1 MAWTAIKAL
10 NFRLDVSVNYVL
22 DKEKTVLYSAI
33 GYALNSDKTEQSC
46 FETGHLCRLRHA
58 YEDMTDT
65 KRRYGKTDG
74 IQGYHMVQSF
84 AQGEVTPEQA
94 HAIGVEFAKHLLG
107 NEYEAVISTHLNT
120 NHYHNHIVFNSV
132 SLTTGKKY
140 RSNTKTYYTQIRRLS
155 DDICREQGLSIIEP
169 SENGVSKHYAEIL
182 AERNGQPTMRSRI
195 REDIEEVIGMCAV
208 PRQLYEMLMDMG
220 YEYDG
225 SGKHAK
231 LRLPSGQ
238 RFIRINSL
246 GPGYTEDDLKKRIAY
261 QWPTMK
267 DYREQPEAEYHYYT
281 IENKPRPAIKLKGLR
296 ALYFHYLYLIGA
308 LPKNHGHKMTR
319 EEYLILRNDIRE
331 LDKRIAMNGH
341 LIRNNIATLPEL
353 HERRDAVSAKLRE
366 LTLERKRYYNNDP
379 DSERIQELNDRIKPL
394 RKEIRLCND
403 IEAHSV
409 QIRERLRQVRELK
422 KETEYEHRH
431 KRKHKHDME
440 R

>member
-46 FETGHLCRLRHA
+46 FETAHLCRLRHA

-94 HAIGVEFAKHLLG
+94 HAIGVEFAKRLLG

-140 RSNTKTYYTQIRRLS
+140 RSNAKTYYTQIRKLS
-155 DDICREQGLSIIEP
+155 DEICREQGLSIIEP
-169 SENGVSKHYAEIL
+169 SENSVSKHYAEML
-182 AERNGQPTMRSRI
+182 AERNGQPTMRSHI

-231 LRLPSGQ
+231 LRLPGGQ

-246 GPGYTEDDLKKRIAY
+246 GPGYTEDDLKKRIAH
-261 QWPTMK
+261 QWPSMK

-308 LPKNHGHKMTR
+308 SPKNHGHKMTR

-331 LDKRIAMNGH
+331 LDKRIAMNGYM
-341 LIRNNIATLPEL
+341 IRNNIATLPEL
-353 HERRDAVSAKLRE
+353 HKQRDAVSAKLCE

-379 DSERIQELNDRIKPL
+379 DSERIQELNDKIKPL

-409 QIRERLRQVRELK
+409 QIRERLRQARELK

>member
-10 NFRLDVSVNYVL
+10 SFRLDVSVKYVL

-46 FETGHLCRLRHA
+46 FETAHLCRLRHA

-84 AQGEVTPEQA
+84 AQGEVTPKQA
-94 HAIGVEFAKHLLG
+94 HAIGVEFAKRLLG
-107 NEYEAVISTHLNT
+107 NEYEAVVSTHLNT

-132 SLTTGKKY
+132 SLTTGKKF
-140 RSNTKTYYTQIRRLS
+140 RSNARSYYTQIRKLS
-155 DDICREQGLSIIEP
+155 DDICREHGLSIIEP
-169 SENGVSKHYAEIL
+169 SPDGVSKHYAEIL

-231 LRLPSGQ
+231 LRSPGGQ

-246 GPGYTEDDLKKRIAY
+246 GPGYTEDDLAKRIAH
-261 QWPTMK
+261 QWPSMK
-267 DYREQPEAEYHYYT
+267 DYKEQPEPEYHYYR
-281 IENKPRPAIKLKGLR
+281 IEYKPKPAIKLKGLR
-296 ALYFHYLYLIGA
+296 ALYYHYLYLMGA
-308 LPKNHGHKMTR
+308 LPKNRGHRMTR

-331 LDKRIAMNGH
+331 LDKRIAMNDYLVKYG
-341 LIRNNIATLPEL
+341 ISTLPEL
-353 HERRDAVSAKLRE
+353 RERRDAVSAQLRE

-379 DSERIQELNDRIKPL
+379 DSERIQELNAVIKPL

-403 IEAHSV
+403 IEAHSI

-422 KETEYEHRH
+422 KEMEYSPVRNR
-431 KRKHKHDME
+431 KRRADME